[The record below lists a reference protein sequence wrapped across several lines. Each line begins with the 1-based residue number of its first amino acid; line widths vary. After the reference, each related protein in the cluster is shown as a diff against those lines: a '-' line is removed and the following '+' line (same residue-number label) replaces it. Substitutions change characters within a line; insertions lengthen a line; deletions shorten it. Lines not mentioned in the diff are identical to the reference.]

1 MFELWN
7 AIKLGNACELSVIMA
22 PEDKKAFKA
31 AIQRDGYGVVDRAF
45 GQIRAEEAEAWS
57 PKDLADITAMVQGSA
72 GGFATLNATVQRHL
86 ARWFQSQGGIK
97 VAALLPQPS
106 PRLSAR
112 ASHPPASS
120 LRTGIVLTLPA
131 PSGSPASQT
140 LLSPASSSTDPS
152 LLAVPTRHL
161 DLRP

>member
-1 MFELWN
+1 
-7 AIKLGNACELSVIMA
+7 MA

-45 GQIRAEEAEAWS
+45 GRIRAEEAEAWS

-97 VAALLPQPS
+97 VAALLPQPP

-112 ASHPPASS
+112 APAGIIPAGRNRANLAGT
-120 LRTGIVLTLPA
+120 LR
-131 PSGSPASQT
+131 
-140 LLSPASSSTDPS
+140 
-152 LLAVPTRHL
+152 
-161 DLRP
+161 

>member
-1 MFELWN
+1 
-7 AIKLGNACELSVIMA
+7 MA

-45 GQIRAEEAEAWS
+45 GRIRAEKAEAWS

-97 VAALLPQPS
+97 VAALLPQPP
-106 PRLSAR
+106 PRLSA
-112 ASHPPASS
+112 
-120 LRTGIVLTLPA
+120 
-131 PSGSPASQT
+131 
-140 LLSPASSSTDPS
+140 LLSPPSSSTAPS
-152 LLAVPTRHL
+152 LLAVPDATLGSSAVTRL
-161 DLRP
+161 